1 MAIMAASTT
10 LIIVLIPISV
20 SANRS
25 PRVNHCGVSVEQF
38 GETSARAPQ
47 ALIKGRVLADASG
60 MAGFWTR
67 VEDWLLALQADR
79 ERAARYFLW
88 AWYVSTA
95 VVVLGVALMLAMVAG
110 VWHP

>member
-1 MAIMAASTT
+1 
-10 LIIVLIPISV
+10 
-20 SANRS
+20 
-25 PRVNHCGVSVEQF
+25 
-38 GETSARAPQ
+38 
-47 ALIKGRVLADASG
+47 